1 MKSFTVTL
9 TFTGIDA
16 ENALAAAK
24 IVAKN
29 FLDDPDSLTYRVIN
43 EKTKGFEDIEG
54 LYDEEDDWEDEEDY
68 WDDEE
73 D

>member
-24 IVAKN
+24 IVAN
-29 FLDDPDSLTYRVIN
+29 NYLDDPDELSYRVIN
-43 EKTKGFEDIEG
+43 EGTKEFEDIEG
-54 LYDEEDDWEDEEDY
+54 LHDEEEDWEDEY
-68 WDDEE
+68 DDEDDDE

>member
-1 MKSFTVTL
+1 MKTFTVTL

-24 IVAKN
+24 IVAEN
-29 FLDDPDSLTYRVIN
+29 FLDEPYELSYRVID

-54 LYDEEDDWEDEEDY
+54 IYDEEDDWEDEYDED
-68 WDDEE
+68 
-73 D
+73 